1 MQWLYL
7 FLIIAPVEWI
17 AAGKKWHKVRFIT
30 KPLSLVAMILW
41 FGAIGGF
48 HSSGWWFGA
57 GLIFSL
63 GGDVFLLLRRRF
75 FIAGLLSF
83 LIAHLCYITG
93 FLQGQLKLSWFMILP
108 IAIVVMIGVVAYPRI
123 IGGVRRRLE
132 HRYLL
137 IPVILYM
144 LTITTMLLTAMLT
157 WFRPEWNIWA
167 ATAASLGAI
176 LFTVSDSLL
185 AAGRFLRP
193 VPYGNFLVMFTYHM
207 GQLGIITGVLLASGN
222 IQIFK
227 PIL

>member
-7 FLIIAPVEWI
+7 FLIIAPLEWI

-30 KPLSLVAMILW
+30 KPLSLVALILW
-41 FGAIGGF
+41 FNAIGGF

-93 FLQGQLKLSWFMILP
+93 FLQGELKLSWFIILP
-108 IAIVVMIGVVAYPRI
+108 IAIVVMIGVAAYPRI

-144 LTITTMLLTAMLT
+144 LTITTMLFTAMLT
-157 WFRPEWNIWA
+157 WFRPEWNVWA